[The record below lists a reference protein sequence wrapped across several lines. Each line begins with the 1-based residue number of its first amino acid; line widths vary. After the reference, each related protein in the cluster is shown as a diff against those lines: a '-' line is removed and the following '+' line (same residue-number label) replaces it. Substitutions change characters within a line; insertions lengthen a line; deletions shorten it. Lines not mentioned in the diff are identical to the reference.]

1 MSLDADV
8 IVIGAGPAGCAAAIR
23 LATAGYD
30 VLALERKEREDG
42 EDITSG
48 EVMVV
53 PTQNEC
59 AQIGVKFE
67 GDWVL
72 DRITGFRNVYP
83 DLSWTYHPIPTPV
96 SPVQVDRGGFNAAL
110 RRRLVEAGGRLVWN
124 SRVTDLEFRDET
136 AIAITADLKRYS
148 ARMLIDAGGRY
159 APSLRALN
167 LKSEDPE
174 FSQIGVAVF
183 FKSFDGTPLNTWDR
197 HLYGVRGAM
206 ISGSRIRPGLYRY
219 ILEADLA
226 EKQSDRLG
234 AIEFYESVAR
244 QHDQWLYERV
254 MREPRVGRQWS
265 MAPLGYRV
273 SAVARDRLLLVGD
286 AAGYLSPITGQ
297 GNEFALRTGRLAASA
312 ADEAL
317 RGGDLSAGA
326 FALVHR
332 RPQIRS
338 RAPGRLRTGAIANP
352 ARPRR
357 AAESVARRLS
367 IEHRSSV
374 RMESRQAS
382 AARWCEGKRNGAA
395 YLKSGSPSRS
405 GRG

>member
-1 MSLDADV
+1 MHLDADV

-23 LATAGYD
+23 LVGAGYN

-48 EVMVV
+48 EVLVV

-59 AQIGVKFE
+59 AQLGVKFE

-83 DLSWTYHPIPTPV
+83 DLSWTYHPIPDSV
-96 SPVQVDRGGFNAAL
+96 FPVQVDRGGFNAAL
-110 RRRLVEAGGRLVWN
+110 RRRLVEAGGRLIWN
-124 SRVTDLEFRDET
+124 ARVTDLEFKGDA
-136 AIAITADLKRYS
+136 AIAITGDGNRHA

-183 FKSFDGTPLNTWDR
+183 FEAFDGTPLHTWDR

-244 QHDQWLYERV
+244 HHDRWLYERV

-273 SAVARDRLLLVGD
+273 SAVARDRILLVGD

-297 GNEFALRTGRLAASA
+297 GNEFAMRTGRLAAIA
-312 ADEAL
+312 AESAL
-317 RGGDLSAGA
+317 RAGDLSASA
-326 FALVHR
+326 FAPYVEGRRYEVDRQVDYVRAQLRILRDPDALLRASRDDEYRTQVFGPYGIPASERGSLV
-332 RPQIRS
+332 
-338 RAPGRLRTGAIANP
+338 
-352 ARPRR
+352 
-357 AAESVARRLS
+357 
-367 IEHRSSV
+367 
-374 RMESRQAS
+374 
-382 AARWCEGKRNGAA
+382 
-395 YLKSGSPSRS
+395 
-405 GRG
+405 

>member
-23 LATAGYD
+23 LVAAGYD

-42 EDITSG
+42 EDLTSG

-53 PTQNEC
+53 PTQDEC
-59 AQIGVKFE
+59 DQLGVKFE

-83 DLSWTYHPIPTPV
+83 DLSWTYHPIPQFTY
-96 SPVQVDRGGFNAAL
+96 PVQVDRGGFNAAL
-110 RRRLVEAGGRLVWN
+110 RRRLVEVGGRLAWN
-124 SRVTDLEFRDET
+124 ARVTDLEFRGDA
-136 AIAITADLKRYS
+136 AIAITADRMRHS

-159 APSLRALN
+159 APSLRVLG

-226 EKQSDRLG
+226 EKQTDRLG

-244 QHDQWLYERV
+244 SHDRWLYERV
-254 MREPRVGRQWS
+254 MHEPRVGRQWS

-297 GNEFALRTGRLAASA
+297 GNEFALRTGRLAAAA
-312 ADEAL
+312 ADNAL
-317 RGGDLSAGA
+317 RGGDLSAAA
-326 FALVHR
+326 FASYVEGRRNEVERQVDYVRAQLRILRDRDALLRASRDDDYRARVFGPYGIAATDRGSLV
-332 RPQIRS
+332 
-338 RAPGRLRTGAIANP
+338 A
-352 ARPRR
+352 
-357 AAESVARRLS
+357 
-367 IEHRSSV
+367 
-374 RMESRQAS
+374 
-382 AARWCEGKRNGAA
+382 
-395 YLKSGSPSRS
+395 
-405 GRG
+405 

>member
-23 LATAGYD
+23 LVDAGYK
-30 VLALERKEREDG
+30 VIALERKEQEDG

-48 EVMVV
+48 EVMSV
-53 PTQNEC
+53 PTQKEC
-59 AQIGVKFE
+59 EQLGVKFE

-72 DRITGFRNVYP
+72 DRITGIRNVYP
-83 DLSWTYHPIPTPV
+83 DLSWTYHPIPTSI

-110 RRRLVEAGGRLVWN
+110 RRRVVEVGGRLVWN
-124 SRVTDLEFRDET
+124 ARVTDLEFRGDSAT
-136 AIAITADLKRYS
+136 AITGDRTRYS

-159 APSLRALN
+159 APSLRVLN
-167 LKSEDPE
+167 LKSDDPE

-183 FKSFDGTPLNTWDR
+183 FKSFDGTPLHTWDR

-226 EKQSDRLG
+226 EKQNDRLG

-244 QHDQWLYERV
+244 NHDPWLYQRV
-254 MREPRVGRQWS
+254 ISEPRVGRQWS

-273 SAVARDRLLLVGD
+273 SAVTRDRLLLVGD

-297 GNEFALRTGRLAASA
+297 GNEFALRTGRLAAA
-312 ADEAL
+312 AAEQAL
-317 RGGDLSAGA
+317 HSGDLSAGA
-326 FALVHR
+326 FASYVEGR
-332 RPQIRS
+332 RYEVERQVDFVRAQLKVLRDRDALLRAS
-338 RAPGRLRTGAIANP
+338 RDDEYRAQVFGPFGIP
-352 ARPRR
+352 ATER
-357 AAESVARRLS
+357 
-367 IEHRSSV
+367 
-374 RMESRQAS
+374 
-382 AARWCEGKRNGAA
+382 
-395 YLKSGSPSRS
+395 GSLA
-405 GRG
+405 

>member
-23 LATAGYD
+23 LVAAGYD

-42 EDITSG
+42 EDLTSG

-59 AQIGVKFE
+59 AQLGVEFE

-83 DLSWTYHPIPTPV
+83 DLSWTYHPISVPV
-96 SPVQVDRGGFNAAL
+96 CPVQVDRGGFNAAL
-110 RRRLVEAGGRLVWN
+110 RRRLVEAGGRIIWN
-124 SRVTDLEFRDET
+124 ARVTDLEFRSD
-136 AIAITADLKRYS
+136 AAVAITADFTRHS

-159 APSLRALN
+159 APSLRVLN

-183 FKSFDGTPLNTWDR
+183 FKSFYSTPLNTWNR

-244 QHDQWLYERV
+244 QHDPWLYERV
-254 MREPRVGRQWS
+254 MKEPRVGRQWS

-273 SAVARDRLLLVGD
+273 GAVARDRLLLVGD

-297 GNEFALRTGRLAASA
+297 GNEFALRTGRLAAAA
-312 ADEAL
+312 ADNAL
-317 RGGDLSAGA
+317 RSGDLSAGA
-326 FALVHR
+326 FASYVEGRRHEVDRQVDYVRAQLRILRDRDALLRASRDDKYRASVFGPYGIPATDRGSLV
-332 RPQIRS
+332 
-338 RAPGRLRTGAIANP
+338 
-352 ARPRR
+352 
-357 AAESVARRLS
+357 
-367 IEHRSSV
+367 
-374 RMESRQAS
+374 
-382 AARWCEGKRNGAA
+382 
-395 YLKSGSPSRS
+395 
-405 GRG
+405 

>member
-1 MSLDADV
+1 LSRDADV

-23 LATAGYD
+23 LATAGYN
-30 VLALERKEREDG
+30 VIALERKEREDG

-48 EVMVV
+48 EVLVV

-83 DLSWTYHPIPTPV
+83 DLSWTYHPIPTPA

-110 RRRLVEAGGRLVWN
+110 RRRLVEVGGRLVWN

-206 ISGSRIRPGLYRY
+206 ISGSRIRPGGCIDTSSKR
-219 ILEADLA
+219 I
-226 EKQSDRLG
+226 SR
-234 AIEFYESVAR
+234 
-244 QHDQWLYERV
+244 
-254 MREPRVGRQWS
+254 
-265 MAPLGYRV
+265 
-273 SAVARDRLLLVGD
+273 
-286 AAGYLSPITGQ
+286 
-297 GNEFALRTGRLAASA
+297 
-312 ADEAL
+312 
-317 RGGDLSAGA
+317 
-326 FALVHR
+326 
-332 RPQIRS
+332 RS
-338 RAPGRLRTGAIANP
+338 RATGSA
-352 ARPRR
+352 
-357 AAESVARRLS
+357 
-367 IEHRSSV
+367 RSSFTSQS
-374 RMESRQAS
+374 RASTINGSTSASCESRAWAGNGRWRRSDIAS
-382 AARWCEGKRNGAA
+382 A
-395 YLKSGSPSRS
+395 PSRAIVCCWS
-405 GRG
+405 EMRQAISRR

>member
-23 LATAGYD
+23 LAAAGYQ
-30 VLALERKEREDG
+30 VIALERKEREDG
-42 EDITSG
+42 EDLTSG
-48 EVMVV
+48 EVIVV

-59 AQIGVKFE
+59 RQLGVKFE
-67 GDWVL
+67 GDWAL

-83 DLSWTYHPIPTPV
+83 DLSWTYHPIPDFTW
-96 SPVQVDRGGFNAAL
+96 PVQVDRGGFNAAL
-110 RRRLVEAGGRLVWN
+110 RRRLVEAGARLVWN
-124 SRVTDLEFRDET
+124 ARVVDLEFHGDAAT
-136 AIAITADLKRYS
+136 AITADRNRYS

-159 APSLRALN
+159 APSLRVLN

-183 FKSFDGTPLNTWDR
+183 FKSFDGTPLHTWDR

-226 EKQSDRLG
+226 AKQSDRLG

-244 QHDQWLYERV
+244 NHDRWLYQRV
-254 MREPRVGRQWS
+254 VSEPPVGRQWS

-297 GNEFALRTGRLAASA
+297 GNEFALRSGRLAAIA
-312 ADEAL
+312 ADNAL
-317 RGGDLSAGA
+317 RAGDLSERA
-326 FALVHR
+326 FAPYVEARKYEVERQVDYVRAQLR
-332 RPQIRS
+332 ILRDRDALIRAS
-338 RAPGRLRTGAIANP
+338 RDDAYRALIFGPYGIP
-352 ARPRR
+352 
-357 AAESVARRLS
+357 AAER
-367 IEHRSSV
+367 
-374 RMESRQAS
+374 
-382 AARWCEGKRNGAA
+382 
-395 YLKSGSPSRS
+395 GSLV
-405 GRG
+405 

>member
-1 MSLDADV
+1 M
-8 IVIGAGPAGCAAAIR
+8 IGAGPAGCAAAIR
-23 LATAGYD
+23 LVAAGYD
-30 VLALERKEREDG
+30 VLALERKERKEREDG

-59 AQIGVKFE
+59 AQLGVKFE

-83 DLSWTYHPIPTPV
+83 DLSWTYHPIPNVTF
-96 SPVQVDRGGFNAAL
+96 PVQVDRGGFNAAL
-110 RRRLVEAGGRLVWN
+110 RRRLVEAGGRLIWTA
-124 SRVTDLEFRDET
+124 RVTELEFRGGA
-136 AIAITADLKRYS
+136 AIAITATGQQHS

-183 FKSFDGTPLNTWDR
+183 FKSFDGTPLHTWDR

-226 EKQSDRLG
+226 EKQTDRLG

-244 QHDQWLYERV
+244 QHDRWLYERV
-254 MREPRVGRQWS
+254 VSEPRVGRQWS

-297 GNEFALRTGRLAASA
+297 GNEFALRSGRLAASA
-312 ADEAL
+312 TDNAL
-317 RGGDLSAGA
+317 RAGDLSASA
-326 FALVHR
+326 FASYVEGRRYEVERQVDYVRAQLRILRDRDALLRASRDDAYRASVFGPYGIPATERGSLV
-332 RPQIRS
+332 
-338 RAPGRLRTGAIANP
+338 
-352 ARPRR
+352 
-357 AAESVARRLS
+357 
-367 IEHRSSV
+367 
-374 RMESRQAS
+374 
-382 AARWCEGKRNGAA
+382 
-395 YLKSGSPSRS
+395 
-405 GRG
+405 

>member
-1 MSLDADV
+1 LKFDADV

-23 LATAGYD
+23 LVAAGYE

-42 EDITSG
+42 EDLTSG

-53 PTQNEC
+53 PTQSEC
-59 AQIGVKFE
+59 AQLGVKFE

-83 DLSWTYHPIPTPV
+83 DLSWTYHPISVPTC
-96 SPVQVDRGGFNAAL
+96 PVQVDRGGFNAAL
-110 RRRLVEAGGRLVWN
+110 RRRLVEAGGRIIWN
-124 SRVTDLEFRDET
+124 ARVTDLEFRGD
-136 AIAITADLKRYS
+136 AAVAITSDFNRHS

-183 FKSFDGTPLNTWDR
+183 FNSFDGTPLNTWDR

-226 EKQSDRLG
+226 AKQTERLG

-244 QHDQWLYERV
+244 NHDRWLYERI
-254 MREPRVGRQWS
+254 MKEPRVGRQWM

-297 GNEFALRTGRLAASA
+297 GNEFALRTGRLAATA
-312 ADEAL
+312 ADTAM
-317 RGGDLSAGA
+317 RSGDLSASA
-326 FALVHR
+326 FASYVEGRRHEVGRQVDYVRAQLRILRDRDALLRASRDDAYRASVFGPYGIPATERGSLV
-332 RPQIRS
+332 
-338 RAPGRLRTGAIANP
+338 
-352 ARPRR
+352 
-357 AAESVARRLS
+357 
-367 IEHRSSV
+367 
-374 RMESRQAS
+374 
-382 AARWCEGKRNGAA
+382 
-395 YLKSGSPSRS
+395 
-405 GRG
+405 

>member
-1 MSLDADV
+1 LKLDADV

-23 LATAGYD
+23 LVAAGYD

-48 EVMVV
+48 EVLVV

-59 AQIGVKFE
+59 AQLGIKFE

-83 DLSWTYHPIPTPV
+83 DLSWSYHPIPNSV
-96 SPVQVDRGGFNAAL
+96 FPVQVDRGGFNAAL
-110 RRRLVEAGGRLVWN
+110 RRRLAEAGGRIVWN
-124 SRVTDLEFRDET
+124 ARVTDLEFSGDA
-136 AIAITADLKRYS
+136 AIAIIADGNRHA

-183 FKSFDGTPLNTWDR
+183 FESFDGTPLHTWDR
-197 HLYGVRGAM
+197 HMYGARGAM
-206 ISGSRIRPGLYRY
+206 ISGSRIRQGLYRY

-226 EKQSDRLG
+226 EKQTDRLG
-234 AIEFYESVAR
+234 AIEFYESIAR
-244 QHDQWLYERV
+244 QHDRWLYERV

-273 SAVARDRLLLVGD
+273 SAVARDRILLVGD

-297 GNEFALRTGRLAASA
+297 GNEFAMRTGRLAAVA
-312 ADEAL
+312 AESAL
-317 RGGDLSAGA
+317 RDGDLSAGA
-326 FALVHR
+326 FAPYVEGRRYEVDRQVDYVRAQLRILRDRDALLRASRDDEYRASVFGPYGIPATERGSLV
-332 RPQIRS
+332 
-338 RAPGRLRTGAIANP
+338 
-352 ARPRR
+352 
-357 AAESVARRLS
+357 
-367 IEHRSSV
+367 
-374 RMESRQAS
+374 
-382 AARWCEGKRNGAA
+382 
-395 YLKSGSPSRS
+395 
-405 GRG
+405 

>member
-23 LATAGYD
+23 LANAGYD

-59 AQIGVKFE
+59 AQLGVKFE

-110 RRRLVEAGGRLVWN
+110 RRRMVEAGGRLVWN
-124 SRVTDLEFRDET
+124 ARVTDLEFRDDNDT

-197 HLYGVRGAM
+197 HLYGARGAM

-226 EKQSDRLG
+226 EKQGDRLG

-244 QHDQWLYERV
+244 HHDPWLYERV

-317 RGGDLSAGA
+317 RGGDLSADA
-326 FALVHR
+326 FASYIAGRRYEVERQVDYVRAQLRILRDPAALLRASSDDEYRAQIFGPYGIPASERGSLV
-332 RPQIRS
+332 
-338 RAPGRLRTGAIANP
+338 
-352 ARPRR
+352 
-357 AAESVARRLS
+357 
-367 IEHRSSV
+367 
-374 RMESRQAS
+374 
-382 AARWCEGKRNGAA
+382 
-395 YLKSGSPSRS
+395 
-405 GRG
+405 

>member
-1 MSLDADV
+1 LKFDADA
-8 IVIGAGPAGCAAAIR
+8 IVIGAGPAGCAAGIR
-23 LATAGYD
+23 LVAAGYD

-42 EDITSG
+42 EDLTSG

-59 AQIGVKFE
+59 AQLGVKFE

-72 DRITGFRNVYP
+72 DRIMGFRNVYP
-83 DLSWTYHPIPTPV
+83 DLSWTYHPISLPV
-96 SPVQVDRGGFNAAL
+96 CPVQVDRGGFNAAL
-110 RRRLVEAGGRLVWN
+110 RRRLVELGGRIVWN
-124 SRVTDLEFRDET
+124 ARVTDLEVRSDA
-136 AIAITADLKRYS
+136 AIAITADSNRYS

-183 FKSFDGTPLNTWDR
+183 FNSFDGTPLNTWDR
-197 HLYGVRGAM
+197 HLYGERGVM

-226 EKQSDRLG
+226 EKQTERLG

-244 QHDQWLYERV
+244 NHDRWLYERI
-254 MREPRVGRQWS
+254 MKEPRVGRQWM

-297 GNEFALRTGRLAASA
+297 GNEFALRTGRLAAA
-312 ADEAL
+312 AAESAL
-317 RGGDLSAGA
+317 RDGDLSAGA
-326 FALVHR
+326 FASYVEGRRHEVERQVDYVRAQLRILRDRGALLRASRDDAYRASVFGPYGIPATDRGSLV
-332 RPQIRS
+332 
-338 RAPGRLRTGAIANP
+338 
-352 ARPRR
+352 
-357 AAESVARRLS
+357 
-367 IEHRSSV
+367 
-374 RMESRQAS
+374 
-382 AARWCEGKRNGAA
+382 
-395 YLKSGSPSRS
+395 
-405 GRG
+405 

>member
-30 VLALERKEREDG
+30 VIVLERKEREDG

-59 AQIGVKFE
+59 AELGIKFE
-67 GDWVL
+67 GGWAL

-83 DLSWTYHPIPTPV
+83 DLSWTYHPIPTPTC
-96 SPVQVDRGGFNAAL
+96 PIQVDRGGFNAAL
-110 RRRLVEAGGRLVWN
+110 RRRTVEAGARLIWN
-124 SRVTDLEFRDET
+124 ARVTNLEFRDDA

-244 QHDQWLYERV
+244 QHDRWLYERV

-297 GNEFALRTGRLAASA
+297 GNEFALRTGRLAANA
-312 ADEAL
+312 ADNGL
-317 RGGDLSAGA
+317 RNGDLSANA
-326 FALVHR
+326 FASYVEGR
-332 RPQIRS
+332 RHEVERQVEYVRAQLHILRDRDALLRAS
-338 RAPGRLRTGAIANP
+338 RDDAYRAKIFGPYGIP
-352 ARPRR
+352 ATER
-357 AAESVARRLS
+357 
-367 IEHRSSV
+367 
-374 RMESRQAS
+374 
-382 AARWCEGKRNGAA
+382 
-395 YLKSGSPSRS
+395 GSLI
-405 GRG
+405 

>member
-23 LATAGYD
+23 LVDAGYK
-30 VLALERKEREDG
+30 VIALERKEQEDG

-59 AQIGVKFE
+59 AQLGVKFE

-110 RRRLVEAGGRLVWN
+110 RRRLVEVGGRLVWN
-124 SRVTDLEFRDET
+124 ARVNDLEFRGDS
-136 AIAITADLKRYS
+136 AIAIAGDRTQYS

-159 APSLRALN
+159 APSLRVLN
-167 LKSEDPE
+167 LKSDDPE

-183 FKSFDGTPLNTWDR
+183 FKSFDGTPLHTWDR

-234 AIEFYESVAR
+234 AVEFYESVAR
-244 QHDQWLYERV
+244 NHDRWLYQRV
-254 MREPRVGRQWS
+254 MSEPRVGRQWS

-286 AAGYLSPITGQ
+286 SAGYLSPITGQ
-297 GNEFALRTGRLAASA
+297 GNEFALRTGRLAAA
-312 ADEAL
+312 AAEQAL
-317 RGGDLSAGA
+317 RSGDLSARA
-326 FALVHR
+326 FASYVEGR
-332 RPQIRS
+332 RNEVERQVDFVRAQLKVLRDRDALLRAS
-338 RAPGRLRTGAIANP
+338 RDDEYRAQVFGPFGIA
-352 ARPRR
+352 
-357 AAESVARRLS
+357 
-367 IEHRSSV
+367 
-374 RMESRQAS
+374 AS
-382 AARWCEGKRNGAA
+382 ER
-395 YLKSGSPSRS
+395 GSLA
-405 GRG
+405 

>member
-23 LATAGYD
+23 LAGAGYD

-59 AQIGVKFE
+59 AQLGVKFE

-83 DLSWTYHPIPTPV
+83 DLSWTYHPIPTKV

-110 RRRLVEAGGRLVWN
+110 RRRMVEAGGRLVWN
-124 SRVTDLEFRDET
+124 ARVTDLEFRDDA

-226 EKQSDRLG
+226 EKQGDRLG

-244 QHDQWLYERV
+244 HHDRWLYERV

-273 SAVARDRLLLVGD
+273 SDVARDRLLLVGD

-326 FALVHR
+326 FASYIAGRRYEVERQVDYVRAQLRILRDPAALLRASRDDEYRASVFGPYGIPASERGSLV
-332 RPQIRS
+332 
-338 RAPGRLRTGAIANP
+338 
-352 ARPRR
+352 
-357 AAESVARRLS
+357 
-367 IEHRSSV
+367 
-374 RMESRQAS
+374 
-382 AARWCEGKRNGAA
+382 
-395 YLKSGSPSRS
+395 
-405 GRG
+405 

>member
-23 LATAGYD
+23 LVAAGYD

-59 AQIGVKFE
+59 AQLGVKFD

-83 DLSWTYHPIPTPV
+83 DLSWTYHPIPNSV
-96 SPVQVDRGGFNAAL
+96 YPVQVDRGGFNAAL
-110 RRRLVEAGGRLVWN
+110 RRRLVEAGGRLIWN
-124 SRVTDLEFRDET
+124 ARVTDLEFHADA
-136 AIAITADLKRYS
+136 AIAITADRNHHS

-197 HLYGVRGAM
+197 HMYGVRGAM

-226 EKQSDRLG
+226 AKQTDHLG
-234 AIEFYESVAR
+234 AIEYYESVAR
-244 QHDQWLYERV
+244 QHDGWLYERITK
-254 MREPRVGRQWS
+254 EPRVGRQWS

-297 GNEFALRTGRLAASA
+297 GNEFALRTGRLAAVA
-312 ADEAL
+312 ADSAL
-317 RGGDLSAGA
+317 RNNDLSASA
-326 FALVHR
+326 FASYVEGR
-332 RPQIRS
+332 RHEVERQVDYVRAQLRILRDRDALLRAS
-338 RAPGRLRTGAIANP
+338 RDDEYRASVFGPYGIP
-352 ARPRR
+352 ATER
-357 AAESVARRLS
+357 
-367 IEHRSSV
+367 
-374 RMESRQAS
+374 
-382 AARWCEGKRNGAA
+382 
-395 YLKSGSPSRS
+395 GSLL
-405 GRG
+405 

>member
-8 IVIGAGPAGCAAAIR
+8 IVIGAGPAGCASAIR

-53 PTQNEC
+53 PTQKEC
-59 AQIGVKFE
+59 AQLGVKFE

-83 DLSWTYHPIPTPV
+83 DLSWTYHPIATPV
-96 SPVQVDRGGFNAAL
+96 SPVQVDRGGFNASL
-110 RRRLVEAGGRLVWN
+110 RRKLVEVGGRLVWN
-124 SRVTDLEFRDET
+124 ARVTDLEFRGDA
-136 AIAITADLKRYS
+136 AIAITADRKRYS

-183 FKSFDGTPLNTWDR
+183 FESFDGTPLHTWDR
-197 HLYGVRGAM
+197 HLYGDRGAM

-234 AIEFYESVAR
+234 AIEFYESVAKN
-244 QHDQWLYERV
+244 HDRWLYERV

-273 SAVARDRLLLVGD
+273 SAVARDRILLVGD

-297 GNEFALRTGRLAASA
+297 GNEFALRTGRLAAVA
-312 ADEAL
+312 ADNAL
-317 RGGDLSAGA
+317 RSGDLSASA
-326 FALVHR
+326 FSLYVEGRRYEVDRQVDYVRAQLRILRDRNALLRASRDDEYR
-332 RPQIRS
+332 RSVFGPYGI
-338 RAPGRLRTGAIANP
+338 P
-352 ARPRR
+352 ATER
-357 AAESVARRLS
+357 
-367 IEHRSSV
+367 
-374 RMESRQAS
+374 
-382 AARWCEGKRNGAA
+382 
-395 YLKSGSPSRS
+395 GSLV
-405 GRG
+405 

>member
-1 MSLDADV
+1 LKFDADV
-8 IVIGAGPAGCAAAIR
+8 VVIGAGPAGCAAAIR
-23 LATAGYD
+23 LVAAGYD
-30 VLALERKEREDG
+30 LLALERKEREDG
-42 EDITSG
+42 EDLTSG

-59 AQIGVKFE
+59 AQLGVKFE

-72 DRITGFRNVYP
+72 DRIMGFRNVYP
-83 DLSWTYHPIPTPV
+83 DLSWTYHPISLPV
-96 SPVQVDRGGFNAAL
+96 CPVQVDRGGFNAAL
-110 RRRLVEAGGRLVWN
+110 RRRLVELGGRIVWN
-124 SRVTDLEFRDET
+124 ARVTDLEVRSDA
-136 AIAITADLKRYS
+136 AIAITADSNRYS

-183 FKSFDGTPLNTWDR
+183 FNSFDGTPLNTWDR
-197 HLYGVRGAM
+197 HLYGERGVM

-226 EKQSDRLG
+226 EKQTERLG

-244 QHDQWLYERV
+244 NHDRWLYERI
-254 MREPRVGRQWS
+254 MKEPRVGRQWM

-297 GNEFALRTGRLAASA
+297 GNEFALRTGRLAAA
-312 ADEAL
+312 AAESAL
-317 RGGDLSAGA
+317 RDGDLSAGA
-326 FALVHR
+326 FASYVEGRRHEVERQVDYVRAQLRILRDRGALLRASRDNAYRASVFGPYGIPATDRGSLV
-332 RPQIRS
+332 
-338 RAPGRLRTGAIANP
+338 
-352 ARPRR
+352 
-357 AAESVARRLS
+357 
-367 IEHRSSV
+367 
-374 RMESRQAS
+374 
-382 AARWCEGKRNGAA
+382 
-395 YLKSGSPSRS
+395 
-405 GRG
+405 

>member
-23 LATAGYD
+23 LVAAGYE
-30 VLALERKEREDG
+30 VIALERKEREDG

-48 EVMVV
+48 EVIVV
-53 PTQNEC
+53 PTQDEC
-59 AQIGVKFE
+59 AQLGVKFE
-67 GDWVL
+67 GDWVF

-83 DLSWTYHPIPTPV
+83 DLSWTYHPIPTSV
-96 SPVQVDRGGFNAAL
+96 CPVQVDRGGFNAAI
-110 RRRLVEAGGRLVWN
+110 RRRLVEVGGRLIWN
-124 SRVTDLEFRDET
+124 ARVIDLDFRGDD
-136 AIAITADLKRYS
+136 AVAITADHKRLS

-159 APSLRALN
+159 APSLRLLN

-183 FKSFDGTPLNTWDR
+183 FKSFDGTPLHTWDR

-226 EKQSDRLG
+226 AKQTERLG
-234 AIEFYESVAR
+234 AMEFYESVAR
-244 QHDQWLYERV
+244 NHDRWLYDRV

-273 SAVARDRLLLVGD
+273 SAVARDRILLVGD

-297 GNEFALRTGRLAASA
+297 GNEFALRTGRLAAIA
-312 ADEAL
+312 ADQAL
-317 RGGDLSAGA
+317 RNGDLSAGA
-326 FALVHR
+326 FASYVDGRKHEVERQVDYVRGQLRILRDRDALLRASRDDEYRAQVFGPYGIPATERGSLV
-332 RPQIRS
+332 
-338 RAPGRLRTGAIANP
+338 
-352 ARPRR
+352 
-357 AAESVARRLS
+357 
-367 IEHRSSV
+367 
-374 RMESRQAS
+374 
-382 AARWCEGKRNGAA
+382 
-395 YLKSGSPSRS
+395 
-405 GRG
+405 

>member
-1 MSLDADV
+1 MHLDADV

-23 LATAGYD
+23 LVGAGYN

-48 EVMVV
+48 EVLVV

-59 AQIGVKFE
+59 AQLGVKFE

-83 DLSWTYHPIPTPV
+83 DLSWTYHPILNSV
-96 SPVQVDRGGFNAAL
+96 FPVQVDRGGFNAAL
-110 RRRLVEAGGRLVWN
+110 RRRLVEAGGRLIWN
-124 SRVTDLEFRDET
+124 ARVTDLEFKGDA
-136 AIAITADLKRYS
+136 AIAITGDGNRHA

-183 FKSFDGTPLNTWDR
+183 FEAFDGTPLHTWDR

-226 EKQSDRLG
+226 EKQTDRLG

-244 QHDQWLYERV
+244 HHDRWLYERV

-273 SAVARDRLLLVGD
+273 SAVARDRILLVGD

-297 GNEFALRTGRLAASA
+297 GNEFAMRTGRLAAIA
-312 ADEAL
+312 AESAL
-317 RGGDLSAGA
+317 RVGDLSASA
-326 FALVHR
+326 FAPYVEGRRYEVDRQVDYVRAQLRILRDPDALLRASRDDEYRTQVFGPYGIPASERGSLV
-332 RPQIRS
+332 
-338 RAPGRLRTGAIANP
+338 
-352 ARPRR
+352 
-357 AAESVARRLS
+357 
-367 IEHRSSV
+367 
-374 RMESRQAS
+374 
-382 AARWCEGKRNGAA
+382 
-395 YLKSGSPSRS
+395 
-405 GRG
+405 

>member
-8 IVIGAGPAGCAAAIR
+8 IVVGAGPAGCAAAIR
-23 LATAGYD
+23 LVGAGYN

-53 PTQNEC
+53 PTQHEC
-59 AQIGVKFE
+59 AQLDVKFD

-83 DLSWTYHPIPTPV
+83 DLSWTFHPIPSSV
-96 SPVQVDRGGFNAAL
+96 CPVQVDRGGFNAAL
-110 RRRLVEAGGRLVWN
+110 RRRLVAVGGRIVWN
-124 SRVTDLEFRDET
+124 ARVTDLEFHGDSAT
-136 AIAITADLKRYS
+136 AITADRNRHS

-159 APSLRALN
+159 APSLRVLN

-183 FKSFDGTPLNTWDR
+183 FKSFDGTPLHTWDR
-197 HLYGVRGAM
+197 HLYGERGAM
-206 ISGSRIRPGLYRY
+206 ISGSRIRAGLYRY

-226 EKQSDRLG
+226 AKQTDHLG
-234 AIEFYESVAR
+234 AIEYYESVAQ
-244 QHDQWLYERV
+244 QHDRWLYERIIS
-254 MREPRVGRQWS
+254 EPRVGRLWS

-297 GNEFALRTGRLAASA
+297 GNEFALRTGRLAAIA
-312 ADEAL
+312 ADNAL
-317 RGGDLSAGA
+317 RDGDLSAGA
-326 FALVHR
+326 FASYIEGRKHEVERQVDYVRAQLRVLRDRDALLRASRDAEYRASVFGPYGIPATERGSLV
-332 RPQIRS
+332 
-338 RAPGRLRTGAIANP
+338 
-352 ARPRR
+352 
-357 AAESVARRLS
+357 
-367 IEHRSSV
+367 
-374 RMESRQAS
+374 
-382 AARWCEGKRNGAA
+382 
-395 YLKSGSPSRS
+395 
-405 GRG
+405 

>member
-1 MSLDADV
+1 
-8 IVIGAGPAGCAAAIR
+8 VIGAGPAGCAAAIR
-23 LATAGYD
+23 LVAAGYN
-30 VLALERKEREDG
+30 VLALERKEHEDG

-59 AQIGVKFE
+59 AQLGVTFE

-83 DLSWTYHPIPTPV
+83 DLSWTYHPIPTATC
-96 SPVQVDRGGFNAAL
+96 PVQVDRGGFNASL
-110 RRRLVEAGGRLVWN
+110 RRKLVEAGGRIVWN
-124 SRVTDLEFRDET
+124 ARVTDLEFRGDA
-136 AIAITADLKRYS
+136 AIANTADGNRRS

-183 FKSFDGTPLNTWDR
+183 FKSFDGTPLHTWDR

-226 EKQSDRLG
+226 EKQTDRLG
-234 AIEFYESVAR
+234 AIEFYESIAR
-244 QHDQWLYERV
+244 QHDRWLYQRLTT
-254 MREPRVGRQWS
+254 EPRAGRQWS

-297 GNEFALRTGRLAASA
+297 GNEFALRSGRLAAIA
-312 ADEAL
+312 ADNAL
-317 RGGDLSAGA
+317 RTGDLSADA
-326 FALVHR
+326 FA
-332 RPQIRS
+332 PYI
-338 RAPGRLRTGAIANP
+338 
-352 ARPRR
+352 
-357 AAESVARRLS
+357 
-367 IEHRSSV
+367 
-374 RMESRQAS
+374 ESRRYEVERQVDYVRAQLRILRDRDALLRAS
-382 AARWCEGKRNGAA
+382 RDDEYRARIFGPYGIPATHR
-395 YLKSGSPSRS
+395 GSLA
-405 GRG
+405 

>member
-1 MSLDADV
+1 MSRDADV

-23 LATAGYD
+23 LVAAGYE

-59 AQIGVKFE
+59 AQLAVKFE

-83 DLSWTYHPIPTPV
+83 DLSWTYHPIST
-96 SPVQVDRGGFNAAL
+96 STYPVQVDRGGFNAAL
-110 RRRLVEAGGRLVWN
+110 RRRLVEAGGHIAWN
-124 SRVTDLEFRDET
+124 ARVTDLEFNDDA
-136 AIAITADLKRYS
+136 AIAITADRKRYT

-183 FKSFDGTPLNTWDR
+183 FNSFDGTPLHTWDR

-206 ISGSRIRPGLYRY
+206 ISGSRIRPGLFRY

-226 EKQSDRLG
+226 AKQGDHLG

-244 QHDQWLYERV
+244 NHDSWLYERV

-273 SAVARDRLLLVGD
+273 SAVARDRILLVGD

-297 GNEFALRTGRLAASA
+297 GNEFALRTGRLAATA
-312 ADEAL
+312 ADNAL
-317 RGGDLSAGA
+317 RDGDLSAGA
-326 FALVHR
+326 FASYVEGRRYEVDRQVDYVRAQLRILRDRDALLRASRDDAYRAEIFGPYGIPATERGSLV
-332 RPQIRS
+332 
-338 RAPGRLRTGAIANP
+338 
-352 ARPRR
+352 
-357 AAESVARRLS
+357 
-367 IEHRSSV
+367 
-374 RMESRQAS
+374 
-382 AARWCEGKRNGAA
+382 
-395 YLKSGSPSRS
+395 
-405 GRG
+405 